1 MGEQAQGTRWTD
13 RLVSVPV
20 WSLML
25 IGAATVGGTGIAG
38 SYISEAKATPAIAAE
53 DVTDMRAILARIDG
67 RLEGM
72 ERQAATLGSELVS
85 LRRDVNA
92 LRADVDSLQRG
103 R

>member
-72 ERQAATLGSELVS
+72 ERQAAAVGSELVS